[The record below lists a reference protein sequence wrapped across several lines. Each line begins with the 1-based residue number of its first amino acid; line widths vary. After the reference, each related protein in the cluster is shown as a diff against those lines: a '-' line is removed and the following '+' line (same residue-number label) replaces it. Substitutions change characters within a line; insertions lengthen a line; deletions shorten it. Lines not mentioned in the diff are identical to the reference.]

1 MDELSSLQRGKR
13 PDRFACLFLGEP
25 QVIEALQIQPKLSA
39 RAKKMSK
46 TQGGVTCDGSRSVQD
61 LSDAISR
68 HVDLACQLSRTH
80 IERLQFLSQVF
91 ARMDRRSGC
100 HSHAPSD
107 SQQFPRLRGLA
118 LGQATRSKSAT
129 DR

>member
-46 TQGGVTCDGSRSVQD
+46 PQGGVTCDGSRSVQD
-61 LSDAISR
+61 LCDAISR
-68 HVDLACQLSRTH
+68 HVDLTRQLSRTH
-80 IERLQFLSQVF
+80 IERLEFLSQVF
-91 ARMDRRSGC
+91 ARMDSRKC
-100 HSHAPSD
+100 HSYPPSD
-107 SQQFPRLRGLA
+107 SQQSPRLRVPA
-118 LGQATRSKSAT
+118 LGRPSRNKSA
-129 DR
+129 